1 MRTETSLSSI
11 PDKVTRITLSLCLVV
26 LFSCSDENSA
36 ESTADRFGSGFI
48 ERDGFR
54 LEYFRD
60 GNGTPAVVIG
70 SSTYYP
76 RAFSAALRDHLDL
89 IFADGRHFSPSYAPD
104 ESELR
109 SLSLQTWTDDV
120 EALRLS
126 LGIDKWIVIGHSIHA
141 QVALDYADRFPEAVD
156 RLVLIAGV
164 PYAGGDIEQDLNE
177 LWDSQAS
184 ERRKAQH
191 EVNIQGLEDKLAA
204 TPAERQFVVNYV
216 AQAALFW
223 ADPAYDSTPMWDGVQ
238 TSPAWEKLVQLVPE
252 RPEVKMKIEN
262 LEVPTLVVAGKHD
275 YGVPYKAW
283 EALVADNPAI
293 SYVLM
298 EQDSH
303 NPQTEAAER
312 FDPVLLEWLKL

>member
-1 MRTETSLSSI
+1 MR
-11 PDKVTRITLSLCLVV
+11 PDIVLIATPERATRITLSLFLFV
-26 LFSCSDENSA
+26 LLSCSGENSLT
-36 ESTADRFGSGFI
+36 SSVGSSGTGFI
-48 ERDGFR
+48 ERDGVR

-60 GNGTPAVVIG
+60 GNGVPAVVIG

-76 RAFSAALRDHLDL
+76 RAFSAALRNHLDL
-89 IFADGRHFSPSYAPD
+89 IFVDGRHFAPSYAPS
-104 ESELR
+104 ESELQ
-109 SLSLQTWTDDV
+109 SLSLETWTYDV

-126 LGIDKWIVIGHSIHA
+126 LGIDQWIVIGHSIQA
-141 QVALDYADRFPEAVD
+141 QIALDYAHKFPSAVD

-164 PYAGGDIEQDLNE
+164 PYAGGDIDQALNE

-191 EVNIQGLEDKLAA
+191 EVNIQGLEEKLAA
-204 TPAERQFVVNYV
+204 TPAERQFVVNYI

-252 RPEVKMKIEN
+252 RSDVKEKVEN
-262 LEVPTLVVAGKHD
+262 LEVPTLVVVGKHD
-275 YGVPYKAW
+275 YGVPYTAW

-293 SYVLM
+293 SYVVM
-298 EQDSH
+298 DQDSH
-303 NPQTEAAER
+303 NPQTEAPER
-312 FDPVLLEWLKL
+312 FDLILLDWLEI